1 MGVTTFGGA
10 GLRAAGRGP
19 PDPGDGEGGDVNEIV
34 PREEVSKQGVR
45 AAGGIAGGIGLLVL
59 AALGPV
65 AGAIAGGLLAIV
77 GVSQTRSKQ
86 DRRPGWVLASVGA
99 AALVASVVPG
109 IGGLAEVL
117 LRLSGIGLLGFGGY
131 SLYQFIRN
139 LRRRM

>member
-1 MGVTTFGGA
+1 M
-10 GLRAAGRGP
+10 
-19 PDPGDGEGGDVNEIV
+19 NEIV

-77 GVSQTRSKQ
+77 GLSQTRSKQ
-86 DRRPGWVLASVGA
+86 DRRPGWVLAAVGA